1 MPRPAAPAIPMARPS
16 TKSATRIEAKSAAY
30 AHSARHRTTMSP
42 CRIWRCRRRAGQA
55 GRRRAPRRAGR
66 PRREDRPPRSPSA
79 RPPRR
84 SPAAWS
90 RWPTPNARPDPQGQ
104 AARPDRVR
112 LRLPA
117 GRDHREH
124 PPRRP
129 RPDHARPHQSRLT
142 QRARVARRQCQ
153 RELRRA
159 GLHPRDVAVDGG
171 FAHGPS
177 PSSCPTRPTCSSRR
191 QSTRLQTH
199 RAAPGALPRR
209 RRRPHQCHLKRATDD
224 AAAAYE
230 ARRSPNNS
238 RRQAGRPTVHAHVI
252 QERAQDA
259 QQPRLLAGRQLARLH
274 VREVALQQPAGQ
286 LRRRGR
292 AARRPRPASDRRSAA
307 RWWRQPVPP
316 RMSELAR
323 FDTANDADSS
333 GLRSSNTPRCYALRP
348 GASGACLAVSSLRS
362 RGHRG

>member
-1 MPRPAAPAIPMARPS
+1 MADPQRPA
-16 TKSATRIEAKSAAY
+16 
-30 AHSARHRTTMSP
+30 
-42 CRIWRCRRRAGQA
+42 
-55 GRRRAPRRAGR
+55 
-66 PRREDRPPRSPSA
+66 
-79 RPPRR
+79 
-84 SPAAWS
+84 
-90 RWPTPNARPDPQGQ
+90 DPQGQ
-104 AARPDRVR
+104 AARPDRVQ

-142 QRARVARRQCQ
+142 QRARVGRRQRQ

-177 PSSCPTRPTCSSRR
+177 PSSCPTRPTCSSPGAKAPAPNTPTGAWRATASAPKAASVSP
-191 QSTRLQTH
+191 QTRLRTTPQPPT
-199 RAAPGALPRR
+199 
-209 RRRPHQCHLKRATDD
+209 RP
-224 AAAAYE
+224 
-230 ARRSPNNS
+230 RRSPNNS

-259 QQPRLLAGRQLARLH
+259 QQPRLRAGRQLARVH
-274 VREVALQQPAGQ
+274 AREVALQQPAGQ

-323 FDTANDADSS
+323 F
-333 GLRSSNTPRCYALRP
+333 
-348 GASGACLAVSSLRS
+348 
-362 RGHRG
+362 GHRE